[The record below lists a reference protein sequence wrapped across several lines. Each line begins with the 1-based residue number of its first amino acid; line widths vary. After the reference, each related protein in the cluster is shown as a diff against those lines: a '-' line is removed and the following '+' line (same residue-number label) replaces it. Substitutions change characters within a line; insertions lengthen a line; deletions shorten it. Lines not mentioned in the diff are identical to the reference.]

1 LLATAL
7 DSFAKHIDYET
18 NQEVRLSSCTWYTPD
33 FVIGN
38 RLIVEVD
45 GGIHDL
51 EYRKTPDR
59 IRQRALENMGY
70 SVCRVRNKE
79 VESSP
84 FDVAGRI
91 VDRYYQI
98 MEVGGE
104 GEAKEQEK
112 TPTPKI
118 KKIYTTSRLE
128 PLPENLEQLIP
139 AWTIELNSKLTF
151 ENWTAGYFKQI
162 LSFPLLG

>member
-1 LLATAL
+1 MHHSLSFVSFVHALGCFVGVLLQLLIILSPTLYNHKLHIISFLAIILSWRNNKRPKSTKFERLLASAL
-7 DSFAKHIDYET
+7 DSFAKDIDYKT
-18 NQEVRLSSCTWYTPD
+18 NPEVRLSSCTWYTPD
-33 FVIGN
+33 FIIGN

-84 FDVAGRI
+84 FDVAGKRLI
-91 VDRYYQI
+91 VNQFL
-98 MEVGGE
+98 V
-104 GEAKEQEK
+104 
-112 TPTPKI
+112 
-118 KKIYTTSRLE
+118 
-128 PLPENLEQLIP
+128 
-139 AWTIELNSKLTF
+139 
-151 ENWTAGYFKQI
+151 
-162 LSFPLLG
+162 